1 MTADLDE
8 PVFLL
13 GMPRSGT
20 TWLSQIFE
28 SARDFVVRLSPPY
41 SYAFRDRLTEASRR
55 EDWHEVLQ
63 GAISSEDAFL
73 TQDWRRDSGE
83 LTRFEKDSA
92 SITRLAVKDTRFHHL
107 YRAGMAAL
115 PGARTIYIV
124 RHPAA
129 SLWSWKNCK
138 EFPDVAV
145 FEEEWRTARC
155 RKQEGRGEY
164 WGFDD
169 WLALAAEYRAAA
181 QADPRRYLIVRY
193 EDLVRNPDE
202 TAERMF
208 GHCGLPLR
216 PETAEFISRSRSSFD
231 PRPYSVFKGDSL
243 REDWRE
249 DFPENILRT
258 IEMETRAAGM
268 EEFLA

>member
-1 MTADLDE
+1 MS

-155 RKQEGRGEY
+155 RKQEGRENIGDSTTG
-164 WGFDD
+164 WR
-169 WLALAAEYRAAA
+169 L
-181 QADPRRYLIVRY
+181 QP
-193 EDLVRNPDE
+193 N
-202 TAERMF
+202 TA
-208 GHCGLPLR
+208 PLR
-216 PETAEFISRSRSSFD
+216 
-231 PRPYSVFKGDSL
+231 RPIPGV
-243 REDWRE
+243 
-249 DFPENILRT
+249 T
-258 IEMETRAAGM
+258 
-268 EEFLA
+268 